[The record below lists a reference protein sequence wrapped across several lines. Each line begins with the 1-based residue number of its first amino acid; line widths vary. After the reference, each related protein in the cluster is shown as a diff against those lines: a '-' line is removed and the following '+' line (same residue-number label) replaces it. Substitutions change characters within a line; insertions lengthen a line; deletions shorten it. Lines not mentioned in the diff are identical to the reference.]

1 MFTCGINSKV
11 GSIVGLS
18 VEQKERLI
26 ESIKNWKL
34 PDDQADQADYPDDQA
49 DYPEIREG
57 LLPRLENSRD
67 KDGSLEIS
75 VLEQSF
81 ILHIASISK
90 DIDLYSHIM
99 NNSDF

>member
-1 MFTCGINSKV
+1 MFTCGINYKV

-34 PDDQADQADYPDDQA
+34 PDEQD

-57 LLPRLENSRD
+57 LLPRLENSQD
-67 KDGSLEIS
+67 KDGRFDLSA
-75 VLEQSF
+75 LEQSF
-81 ILHIASISK
+81 ILYIASISK